1 MMLKIKKSDSLKNSI
16 QLCLK
21 DIWLCVE
28 RRIRKFWNA
37 YFESCVIYAEFPFSK
52 LLNLERHKITLEIL
66 YVYVMLH
73 NVMIII
79 ISARASLFKVIEAI
93 FSRVAAK
100 SLNIGRAVRYFYQT

>member
-1 MMLKIKKSDSLKNSI
+1 M
-16 QLCLK
+16 
-21 DIWLCVE
+21 
-28 RRIRKFWNA
+28 RKFWNA

>member
-1 MMLKIKKSDSLKNSI
+1 MMLHIRKSDSLKNSI
-16 QLCLK
+16 EVCLK
-21 DIWLCVE
+21 HTRLSVE
-28 RRIRKFWNA
+28 RRMRKFWNV

-52 LLNLERHKITLEIL
+52 LLNLERQEITLEI
-66 YVYVMLH
+66 VYVMLH